1 MHFLNTHVEIPNR
14 TKYDSDNEFS
24 YISLILFPPEKK
36 AENNF
41 TVDKAL
47 SSLWYVSC
55 GCRSIET
62 QIHIKSASM

>member
-1 MHFLNTHVEIPNR
+1 MHFLNTHVEILNR

-24 YISLILFPPEKK
+24 YISLFFSPREK

-55 GCRSIET
+55 GCRCIET